1 MSNCGWCGEPL
12 PENAREGQRYHDEI
26 CANKKGEQMRI
37 GRYGHC
43 DPSTKQVPTRLCEW
57 CGKELPPNSPSAT
70 KYHNGECKLLGYRE
84 HNARASRAFRFRK
97 EMGIA
102 KRR

>member
-1 MSNCGWCGEPL
+1 MHETSQQMTIRMAKYKSES
-12 PENAREGQRYHDEI
+12 EI
-26 CANKKGEQMRI
+26 
-37 GRYGHC
+37 
-43 DPSTKQVPTRLCEW
+43 RLCEW